1 MTKPYYTRI
10 ALAGIALYLFI
21 EFLVLVATLVFGPL
35 SELWYPFLVGG
46 LIIAGGATIYFW
58 HPWGLVVG
66 LLGGLVGI
74 LFSLDSIG
82 QNLSSPDSFL
92 DFTYRP
98 VFWSAG
104 TLLLLVGSI
113 AGLLQHFRHR
123 SSPSGPPLVTHIARG
138 VVAVVAILTAYSAVA
153 TVTGIDRVSAADK
166 QGAVIITA
174 HGTKFDMDTLHAVSG
189 GTTKIVVRNDDPI
202 VHTFTVDGLGIDV
215 KVGPRSEKLIEL
227 DGASS
232 GTYQFHCRITGH
244 SNMRGTL
251 TVD

>member
-1 MTKPYYTRI
+1 MGKPYYTRI

-21 EFLVLVATLVFGPL
+21 ELLILVATLVFGPL

-46 LIIAGGATIYFW
+46 LIVAGGAAIYFW

-74 LFSLDSIG
+74 MFSLDSIG
-82 QNLSSPDSFL
+82 ENLSSPDSFL

-104 TLLLLVGSI
+104 TLLLLVGSV

-123 SSPSGPPLVTHIARG
+123 TSPGGPRLVTLIARG
-138 VVAVVAILTAYSAVA
+138 VVAVVAILSVYSAVA
-153 TVTGIDRVSAADK
+153 TIAGIDRVSAADR

-174 HGTKFDMDTLHAVSG
+174 HGAKFDLDALHAASAG
-189 GTTKIVVRNDDPI
+189 STKIVVRNDDPI

-215 KVGPRSEKLIEL
+215 KVGPRSEKLIQL
-227 DGASS
+227 DGATP